1 MSSLAEV
8 MPAPHA
14 NDNAKPK
21 KPRFEI
27 VRFDDVNQTLSK
39 DYVVQGFLGAAEFSL
54 LVAKPGT
61 AKSVL
66 AGDIGCHIASGMDWH
81 GRKVKNGLVVFFA
94 GERKDLTE
102 RRIAAWAKQHS
113 DVTGI
118 PFVIVSGPLDLTA
131 GVFDAQALAKTIAEL
146 AAEYEM
152 PCRLVILDTVTRLFG
167 LGDQNS
173 SKDMGRFVRSVDELT
188 QATGAHVAA
197 IHHSGWAGDRGKG
210 AIDLDGAIDVSFGI
224 EVIGTGPTKV
234 FTLKNTGANDGL
246 EGTITAFRLE
256 SVDLGSDAD
265 GNVTS
270 APVVVQA
277 DASKQNGSN
286 LKGNTAKALDALKR
300 AIQAHG
306 ECLPDRSPGFEDNV
320 PTVTRDQWR
329 EEFYAMTRIKEPKI
343 AQGTLTQRFTRAI
356 ADLIETDQVGATGER
371 CWVAIH

>member
-1 MSSLAEV
+1 VSRLAEV

-54 LVAKPGT
+54 FVAKPGT

-94 GERKDLTE
+94 GERNLTE

-131 GVFDAQALAKTIAEL
+131 GVFDAQALAKTIADL

-152 PCRLVILDTVTRLFG
+152 PCRLVILDTLTRLFG

-246 EGTITAFRLE
+246 EGTITTFRLE

-306 ECLPDRSPGFEDNV
+306 ECLPDCSPGLEDNV